1 MNYKR
6 NLDKEKNRTFECGF
20 DPSGNSRLQFCMK
33 FFLVG
38 VIFLIFD
45 VEVGL
50 ILPLPYRQPYI
61 VLFIIVLVG
70 GLTYEWY
77 YGGLEWLVYVN
88 RSNHRKDGID
98 LFRVLTHDMDNV
110 GGELNIFSS
119 INVPKMVSEKGQN
132 ALFHCSKGGVTLF
145 TSWRRYIR
153 SNRFLQEM
161 SDYRIIIE
169 SLFVS
174 SSFLRCPTCERFRQM
189 DVFCFSHLTESRT
202 RSVVINGDNKIPTV
216 INFDH

>member
-1 MNYKR
+1 MSYAGSLILFLLILLVTYSLNYKR
-6 NLDKEKNRTFECGF
+6 NNDKEKNRTFECGF
-20 DPSGNSRLQFCMK
+20 DPSGNSRLQFCIK

-88 RSNHRKDGID
+88 RGCNRQNWFD
-98 LFRVLTHDMDNV
+98 LIRVMTHNMNNV
-110 GGELNIFSS
+110 GGELNIISAS
-119 INVPKMVSEKGQN
+119 DITKMVREKDKN
-132 ALFHCSKGGVTLF
+132 TIFHCSK
-145 TSWRRYIR
+145 RRVALTTGRRCNIR
-153 SNRFLQEM
+153 SNRFLQ
-161 SDYRIIIE
+161 
-169 SLFVS
+169 
-174 SSFLRCPTCERFRQM
+174 
-189 DVFCFSHLTESRT
+189 
-202 RSVVINGDNKIPTV
+202 
-216 INFDH
+216 